1 MILSSD
7 IYRGVLTGYNR
18 AFIIDDKVRTT
29 LLAQDPKSAEII
41 KPVLRGRD
49 IQRYQAQW
57 AGLWLIDTHNGY
69 RDVPPI
75 NVNDYPTVK
84 DHLDRFYDRLKSRQD
99 KGRTPYNLRNCA
111 YHAQFKKEKL
121 FWMHMSPRGRFAYS
135 DSEIY
140 CNQKAFF
147 LTGHSLKYLCAVL
160 NSTLITWLIR
170 NTAVTTGMGLT
181 QWDKFVVEKVAIP
194 KIVVSD
200 QGPFAHLVESILLAK
215 ANSQSADTIRL
226 ENKIDRLVYELYK
239 LSPQEVDLVE
249 SVARIQRSKS

>member
-111 YHAQFKKEKL
+111 YHEEFLKEKL
-121 FWMHMSPRGRFAYS
+121 FWMDLTERGRFAY
-135 DSEIY
+135 EKGTMTCLNTAY
-140 CNQKAFF
+140 MV
-147 LTGHSLKYLCAVL
+147 TGCALKFLCAVL
-160 NSTLITWLIR
+160 NSDLISWYIR
-170 NTAVTTGMGLT
+170 NSALNSGMGVPRWVRFT
-181 QWDKFVVEKVAIP
+181 VERVPVPRLASEEQNPFIYLVDRVLLEMTTNLKADVRELEDELNR
-194 KIVVSD
+194 KIY
-200 QGPFAHLVESILLAK
+200 
-215 ANSQSADTIRL
+215 RL
-226 ENKIDRLVYELYK
+226 YELTPK
-239 LSPQEVDLVE
+239 E
-249 SVARIQRSKS
+249 IQSIVNEAT